1 MASGLGAFTHK
12 HGGRL
17 FRCKG
22 GKKLRKRLFCS
33 VVKKGGTKGR
43 RGSAKKSRGPG
54 RLRTSKATYSPNIFF
69 GPGGARP
76 GSACKDKD
84 GRSGMANKQGRC
96 ITPKRRK

>member
-12 HGGRL
+12 HGGRM

-22 GKKLRKRLFCS
+22 GKKARKRLFCS
-33 VVKKGGTKGR
+33 LVKKGAKGR
-43 RGSAKKSRGPG
+43 RRGTAKKRSGGGP
-54 RLRTSKATYSPNIFF
+54 RYSKATYLPDVFF